1 MNTRQRASRLS
12 ALLLA
17 SVCAVTGSANA
28 SAGQVFYVSKIGAD
42 SAICGRKDTPCRT
55 LNTAIGNAIDGD
67 TVAVEPGLYGDAE
80 ELAAAREPCTAT
92 ICIRKR
98 LHIESTH
105 GADVTTIGGEAFRFG
120 TTVAIYAN
128 GVVLGRPGKGF
139 LIYSYGPDAAAVLVS
154 EAGYVDISGNV
165 SDADSVGFF
174 LSAKRGPI
182 HVYENEVLGKYR
194 FGSVGFVATAPHQG
208 SPGYVTLDHN
218 VVMRTMSSGIVLDGF
233 KPHVVYRNSVS
244 ENVVGIEIR
253 NDSWVS
259 NNAISRNQIGI
270 QVSHSREQSGVRFL
284 GRGAKVNHNVIM
296 NSIQV
301 GILFDPSS
309 AAPSHQIHLNDLF
322 ANNIGNCGMQN
333 ESGGPVN
340 ATNNFWGSSSG
351 PGPDPADESCD
362 VSGTTLVIPFGTKRY
377 YVRN

>member
-1 MNTRQRASRLS
+1 MNAMQCGSRLS

-17 SVCAVTGSANA
+17 SVCAFATSGSA
-28 SAGQVFYVSKIGAD
+28 SAGQLFYVSKIGAD

-55 LNTAIGNAIDGD
+55 LNAAIGNAVDGD
-67 TVAVEPGLYGDAE
+67 TVVVEPGLYGDAE
-80 ELAAAREPCTAT
+80 ERAAAREPCAAT

-98 LHIESTH
+98 VHIESTH
-105 GADVTTIGGEAFRFG
+105 GADVTTIGGAAVRVG
-120 TTVAIYAN
+120 TAVAIYAN

-139 LIYSYGPDAAAVLVS
+139 LIYSYGPDEAAVFVS
-154 EAGYVDISGNV
+154 DAGYVDISGNV
-165 SDADSVGFF
+165 GDADGIGFL

-194 FGSVGFVATAPHQG
+194 FVSGIVATAPHQG
-208 SPGYVTLDHN
+208 SPGYVTVDHN

-233 KPHVVYRNSVS
+233 MPHVVYKNSIS

-259 NNAISRNQIGI
+259 DNAISRNQIGI
-270 QVSHSREQSGVRFL
+270 QVSYSREQSGVRFL

-309 AAPSHQIHLNDLF
+309 VAPSHQIHLNDIF
-322 ANNIGNCGMQN
+322 ANEIVNCGLRN
-333 ESGGPVN
+333 ESGGAVN
-340 ATNNFWGSSSG
+340 ATNNFWGSANG
-351 PGPDPADESCD
+351 PGADPADEPCD
-362 VSGTTLVIPFGTKRY
+362 VSGTTSVIPFGTKRFY
-377 YVRN
+377 TRN